1 VDQIGEARGSALTNR
16 EDIPHDDDAI
26 AADCFLLPGKT
37 MYLSHLLHLKSFGE
51 KGNKDGDPRAF
62 HKLEEEGLEKMLEV
76 GDGKGTNTASGCEGV
91 GFIWRPS
98 IMASQGIV
106 DYQRPPET

>member
-1 VDQIGEARGSALTNR
+1 LTNR
-16 EDIPHDDDAI
+16 EDIPHGDYEVNDDDAT